1 MVKIKIRICLTALAL
16 AFSFGLLLFFLSN
29 VLALFSLFAALTM
42 VVYLYLILWLK
53 KRVKVLKK
61 VPSIF
66 PLGILFSPFIAGY
79 YIYHRGIIGVET
91 FSLVLFVLSLTMTF
105 FYNFFAIPLAIYHK
119 TREHKTSGTLRDFP
133 MVSILI
139 PAYNEEKV
147 IADAIENA
155 LEVDYPNIEVIVIDD
170 GSQDR
175 TYEIASRY
183 LPKIT
188 LLRKPNGGKS
198 SALNYGLLF
207 SKGEI
212 IVTVDADGR
221 VGRDCVSEIVKRF
234 QNGNV
239 KAVCGNIKVLNRV
252 NTLTKCQALEY
263 IISINIVR
271 RAFDVFGSVTVIPG
285 ALGALKREALQAG
298 GSYDNDTLTE
308 DFDVTMKTLKAGEV
322 VQASSYALCFTQA
335 PESIKDFYNQR
346 IRWYRGNSQTLLKHK
361 DVLLNPRYHFLH
373 ELAMPFII
381 VSMVFIPV
389 VGIIIVA
396 SAITSLLLGNVSEIL
411 KIILSF
417 VLIQFLLSLLAIQ
430 LEDED
435 PMLSIYSPLFLI
447 GYKQLGDIIV
457 IKGLIDVLLRRNL
470 LWTRARRAGRLV
482 KGGLK

>member
-1 MVKIKIRICLTALAL
+1 MKVGVYLTVLSLAL
-16 AFSFGLLLFFLSN
+16 CFGLLLYFLSSI
-29 VLALFSLFAALTM
+29 LAFFSLLAALTM
-42 VVYLYLILWLK
+42 VTYLYLMLWIK
-53 KRVKVLKK
+53 RRVKSLNK

-66 PLGILFSPFIAGY
+66 PLALLFSPFIIGY
-79 YIYHRGIIGVET
+79 YIYLRGIIGLEVLT
-91 FSLVLFVLSLTMTF
+91 LVLLVLSLTMTF
-105 FYNFFAIPLAIYHK
+105 FYNIFAIPLAVYNRR
-119 TREHKTSGTLRDFP
+119 REQRVSKITPRKFP
-133 MVSILI
+133 RVSILI

-155 LEVDYPNIEVIVIDD
+155 IEVDYPNKEVIVIDD
-170 GSQDR
+170 GSRDR

-207 SKGEI
+207 STGEI

-221 VGRDCVSEIVKRF
+221 VGKDSVMEIIKRF
-234 QNGNV
+234 QNRDV

-285 ALGALKREALQAG
+285 ALGALRREVLQAG
-298 GSYDNDTLTE
+298 GNYDKDTLTE
-308 DFDVTMKTLKAGEV
+308 DFDVTLKTLKTGRV

-335 PESIKDFYNQR
+335 PETIRDFYNQR
-346 IRWYRGNSQTLLKHK
+346 IRWYRGNCQTLLKHR
-361 DVLLNPRYHFLH
+361 DVLLNPRYQFLH
-373 ELAMPFII
+373 ELAMPFIFI
-381 VSMVFIPV
+381 SMIFVPV
-389 VGIIIVA
+389 AGIIIIA
-396 SAITSLLLGNVSEIL
+396 SAITSMLLGDPIYVF
-411 KIILSF
+411 KIISGF

-435 PMLSIYSPLFLI
+435 PWLSLYSPLFLV

-457 IKGLIDVLLRRNL
+457 IKGLIDALIRKNL
-470 LWTRARRAGRLV
+470 FWTRAKRAGRLV